1 MTVETTVEIQL
12 SVSVSEGDRWSQS
25 GGHGDHPEHL
35 TKPAVRVVTPVGV
48 FIPST
53 ATG

>member
-1 MTVETTVEIQL
+1 MTVETTVRSQL
-12 SVSVSEGDRWSQS
+12 PATVSEGDRWSQS

-35 TKPAVRVVTPVGV
+35 TKPAVRVFSPVGV